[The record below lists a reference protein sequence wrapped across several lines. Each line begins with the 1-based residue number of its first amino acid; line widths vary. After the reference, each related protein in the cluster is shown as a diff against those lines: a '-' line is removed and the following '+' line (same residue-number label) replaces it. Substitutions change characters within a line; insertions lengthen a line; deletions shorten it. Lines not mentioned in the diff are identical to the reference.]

1 MRDTELADLAERC
14 EIIAEALL
22 HDATRV
28 RTSRHPERADGI
40 EAIARSLMDLARDLK
55 PPE

>member
-28 RTSRHPERADGI
+28 RTSRHPERAGGI